1 MQPRGPLVWTSS
13 AENGRLR
20 LAAWLSLLPG
30 LVAVVALVLVA
41 APRNSALGPL
51 CLAGSVSLL
60 VFVLLRMFS
69 VVHVRVDGAGVQI
82 EVGTFPRWKT
92 TVPLGEIANAEV
104 IELRP
109 MEWGGW
115 GYRGSLRWFD
125 RAAASLQERQTL
137 SRHRGSCRGRRC
149 GSSALA
155 RSFALICVG
164 GSEPRSLGAR
174 LRRDRGRRRARVNLR
189 AAWLGGVRGAIEPL
203 VEAQVV
209 SGLGVPCR
217 DGLLANG
224 SEVGEAGVPPPSRFV
239 VLDLKE
245 IGHIFEACGVDVP
258 FDRRPGL
265 AH

>member
-1 MQPRGPLVWTSS
+1 MQARGPLVWTSS

-20 LAAWLSLLPG
+20 LVAWLSLLPG

-115 GYRGSLRWFD
+115 GYRGSLRWFGRVAVVVRGGPAVLLHLKGDKRFAVTVD
-125 RAAASLQERQTL
+125 RAEAGAAEV
-137 SRHRGSCRGRRC
+137 RR
-149 GSSALA
+149 
-155 RSFALICVG
+155 
-164 GSEPRSLGAR
+164 
-174 LRRDRGRRRARVNLR
+174 
-189 AAWLGGVRGAIEPL
+189 W
-203 VEAQVV
+203 VEA
-209 SGLGVPCR
+209 SP
-217 DGLLANG
+217 
-224 SEVGEAGVPPPSRFV
+224 
-239 VLDLKE
+239 
-245 IGHIFEACGVDVP
+245 
-258 FDRRPGL
+258 
-265 AH
+265 